1 MNRLLKVAVCVLMVV
16 LVSLAGLM
24 SVFVLGDG
32 YFTAIREYPKQGRLL
47 SLSDVP
53 HDRSDRT
60 LNVLLDAVGADG
72 GVVVRSDLLTSPV
85 DGSAG
90 GYRLG
95 VYGDVTAH
103 ASTMR
108 LRYLGASIL
117 DEHNLSRLMT
127 ATNENATL
135 GLDQVRP
142 DMIADLPG
150 TRTGVRLVVMQ
161 LNALVRQSGTVNGD
175 YRIVGLDDGQFRDLV
190 SRVSEASGIAGDQ
203 LTSASSGSSFTDSF
217 MTLVTLA
224 LIAVASL
231 ALILIVVLGTFQEFS
246 RLGVYMLLGWSRLGY
261 GAVLYR
267 PFLLFLPVI
276 IPIPVLIIG
285 WGLSGFPFTPQLAL
299 AMLAPSL
306 ATAAIVLLA
315 LGCGVLALLSVRP
328 VAAIRN
334 RVSKRAM
341 LVVIAIVYVLAS
353 AGLVAGAHAVDAPMA
368 GVRNLTQVSAQWS
381 RYRSMRILYKDSR
394 GTNHTSTSGLSD
406 DHAKEIY
413 DWYTSIER
421 EDGVYLANTRY
432 YGRSLVASW
441 RHLYQQVPEQAFWYF
456 TMSPNYLAAQGFTV
470 DPNVAARA
478 EAGERVYLI
487 PDTMPQNE
495 QERMR
500 GYLTETSMKYK
511 DWESP
516 IHTTFMNTG
525 AVGFVTYHPST
536 PLFTWSDDPDQPSD
550 VTDPVILLATGANM
564 TPFETE
570 SLGAVGLTNSYIKLD
585 AAAAQRYTAP
595 GYLAKYHLED
605 NNPVFR
611 TTADFIA
618 GMRKSL
624 TEFMQLFGG
633 LAITAMIF
641 QLIGVATLCR
651 IYAMTYR
658 ETIAVKRLLG
668 YPLRRIFA
676 PAFTLIITVSAIV
689 LLAALL
695 LGSQAGVIAA
705 AVTML
710 FQLVLMTV
718 QSRTLATSQLQT
730 MIKTE

>member
-1 MNRLLKVAVCVLMVV
+1 MNRLLEVAVCVLTVV
-16 LVSLAGLM
+16 LVSLSGLM
-24 SVFVLGDG
+24 AVFVLGDG
-32 YFTAIREYPKQGRLL
+32 YFTAMREYPKQGRLL

-53 HDRSDRT
+53 QDRSDRT
-60 LNVLLDAVGADG
+60 LDALLDTVGADG

-103 ASTMR
+103 ASAMR
-108 LRYLGASIL
+108 LRYLGASVL
-117 DEHNLSRLMT
+117 DEHNLSRLME
-127 ATNENATL
+127 AANENATL

-150 TRTGVRLVVMQ
+150 THSGVRLVVER
-161 LNALVRQSGTVNGD
+161 LDTLVRRSGTVNGD
-175 YRIVGLDDGQFRDLV
+175 YRIVGLDDGRFRDLV
-190 SRVSEASGIAGDQ
+190 SRVSEASGIPGDQ
-203 LTSASSGSSFTDSF
+203 LTSASSGSSVTDSF

-231 ALILIVVLGTFQEFS
+231 ALTLIVVLGTFQEFS
-246 RLGVYMLLGWSRLGY
+246 RLGVYMLLGWSRTGY
-261 GAVLYR
+261 AAALYR
-267 PFLLFLPVI
+267 PFLLFLPAV
-276 IPIPVLIIG
+276 IPIPVLVMG
-285 WGLSGFPFTPQLAL
+285 WGLTGFPVTPQLVL
-299 AMLAPSL
+299 AVLAPSL
-306 ATAAIVLLA
+306 ATAVIVLLA
-315 LGCGVLALLSVRP
+315 LGCGLLALLSVRP

-341 LVVIAIVYVLAS
+341 LAVIAIVYVLAS
-353 AGLVAGAHAVDAPMA
+353 AGLVAGAHALDAPMD
-368 GVRNLTQVSAQWS
+368 GIRNLTQVSAQWS

-394 GTNHTSTSGLSD
+394 GTNHTSTSGLSG

-413 DWYTSIER
+413 DWYASIEHD
-421 EDGVYLANTRY
+421 DGVYLANTRY
-432 YGRSLVASW
+432 FSRDLVASW

-456 TMSPNYLAAQGFTV
+456 AMSPSYLAAQGFAV
-470 DPNVAARA
+470 DPDATARA

-487 PDTMPQNE
+487 PDTMPRDE

-500 GYLTETSMKYK
+500 GYLTETSMTYK
-511 DWESP
+511 TWESSV
-516 IHTTFMNTG
+516 HTTFMDTG
-525 AVGFVTYHPST
+525 TVGFAAYHPST
-536 PLFTWSDDPDQPSD
+536 PLFTWSDDPDLPSN
-550 VTDPVILLATGANM
+550 VTDPVILLATSANM

-585 AAAAQRYTAP
+585 ESAAQRYTTP
-595 GYLAKYHLED
+595 DYLAKYQLED

-618 GMRKSL
+618 GMRKNL
-624 TEFMQLFGG
+624 TEFLQLFGG

-676 PAFTLIITVSAIV
+676 PAFTLIVTVSAV
-689 LLAALL
+689 ALLAALL
-695 LGSQAGVIAA
+695 LGSKAGIIAA
-705 AVTML
+705 GATML
-710 FQLVLMTV
+710 FQLILMTV